1 VNPGEMV
8 ATSLPVLSQGL
19 TAGQVDRQAGQG
31 IGKID
36 QGYWSVARDVLQSNT
51 LFESGSPQ

>member
-1 VNPGEMV
+1 MV

-19 TAGQVDRQAGQG
+19 VAGQVGRQAGQG